1 MSNKPVC
8 SFCGSDDYKEDRIV
22 SGLNAYI
29 CESCIKLCNEI
40 ITTIKKDALIE
51 EISLISPKYIYG
63 ELEKHVV
70 GQEYAKKIL
79 SVAVS
84 NHYKRLLNDTEVDI
98 EKSNVLLVG
107 STGSGKTL
115 LARTLASILNVP
127 FAMYDA
133 TSLTEAG
140 YVGEDVENILS
151 RLIQAADGDIKRAER
166 GIVYIDEIDKIS
178 RKGENL
184 SITRDVSGEGVQQA
198 LLKIIEGTTV
208 NVPPKGGRK
217 HPYKDTVQL
226 DTGNILF
233 IVGGAFDGIESLIE
247 KRIHKKAIGF
257 SDNIKDE
264 NIGTKITQEDLIH
277 YGLIP
282 ELVGRLP
289 IVAAL
294 NKLEKDDFIRII
306 KEPKNAILKQYETLF
321 KLSDKKLSVEDEA
334 ISLIADLAIKSDIGV
349 RAIRSIFE
357 ALILDFM
364 YEEEMDKSY
373 DITVTKD
380 YVEKFSQKKV
390 IA

>member
-29 CESCIKLCNEI
+29 CESCIKLCNDI
-40 ITTIKKDALIE
+40 ITTIKKDNLVE
-51 EISLISPKYIYG
+51 EISLISPKYIYE

-79 SVAVS
+79 SVSVS
-84 NHYKRLLNDTEVDI
+84 NHYKRLLNNTDVDI

-115 LARTLASILNVP
+115 LARTLANILNVP

-140 YVGEDVENILS
+140 YVGEDVENILA

-198 LLKIIEGTTV
+198 LLKIIEGSLV

-226 DTGNILF
+226 DTSNILF
-233 IVGGAFDGIESLIE
+233 IVGGAFDGIESVVE

-257 SDNIKDE
+257 SDKIKTDD
-264 NIGTKITQEDLIH
+264 IAKQITQEDLIQ

-289 IVAAL
+289 ILAAL
-294 NKLEKDDFIRII
+294 NKLEKEDFIRII

-321 KLSDKKLSVEDEA
+321 KLSDKTLNVEDDA

-357 ALILDFM
+357 SLILDFM
-364 YEEEMDKSY
+364 YEEKMDESY
-373 DITVTKD
+373 DIVVTKD